1 MLRLTIFGPG
11 IANGLIAGGPQLG
24 AGAAVG
30 TGLAAA
36 GLGYAATSL
45 AAGAAGAS
53 LGAAR
58 AAQASQAP
66 RRPLFLALTRPPPA
80 PRCCK
85 RAQSF
90 QPRC

>member
-1 MLRLTIFGPG
+1 MLGLTIFGPG

-58 AAQASQAP
+58 AAQAS
-66 RRPLFLALTRPPPA
+66 LA